1 MKPHIQ
7 LSEHQVASM
16 SEIKQLLLDGD
27 ITEFVPRNQRHK
39 LFYKIKI
46 SPYVSY
52 KGPWGNELLYWDGVN
67 AAVVTCTESR
77 SHEIRQHI
85 SDCLFG

>member
-1 MKPHIQ
+1 MKQHIL
-7 LSEHQVASM
+7 LSEHQVASA

-27 ITEFVPRNQRHK
+27 ITEFVPRGARHK
-39 LFYKIKI
+39 LFWNIKI
-46 SPYVSY
+46 APYASY
-52 KGPWGNELLYWDGVN
+52 KGPWGNELIYWDGVN
-67 AAVVTCTESR
+67 AAVVKSTESR